1 MPFSVSDDGALIRL
15 LRKRRAP
22 LQGAFPPIGVNWAQ
36 AP

>member
-22 LQGAFPPIGVNWAQ
+22 LQGASVPVGTEWGLRP
-36 AP
+36 